1 MQRIPTADLSKAAGR
16 TKEQLETVQRK
27 MGRVP
32 NLHATMAN
40 SPAVLNAYLRLHDAL
55 SQTSLDTR
63 LRELV
68 AVTVASVNDCE
79 YCLAAH
85 TAVGRSLKVDDS
97 ELLNAQEGDSSDPKT
112 LAALRFARALVEK
125 RGRVSDAD
133 VASVRAAGFGNAAVL
148 ELVASTVM
156 NIFTNY
162 CSHVAETKV
171 DFPRAGR
178 AVRGSADFAENPS

>member
-16 TKEQLETVQRK
+16 TREQLDAVQRK

-40 SPAVLNAYLRLHDAL
+40 SPAVLNAYLRLNDAL

-63 LRELV
+63 LRELL
-68 AVTVASVNDCE
+68 AVTVASANDSE

-85 TAVGRSLKVDDS
+85 TAIGKNLKVDER
-97 ELLNAQEGDSSDPKT
+97 ELRNAQEGESADPKT
-112 LAALRFARALVEK
+112 LAALKFARALVEK
-125 RGRVSDAD
+125 RGRVSDGD
-133 VASVRAAGFGNAAVL
+133 VAAVKSAGFGNAAVL
-148 ELVASTVM
+148 EIVASTVM

-162 CSHVAETKV
+162 TNHVAATKM
-171 DFPRAGR
+171 DFPRAR
-178 AVRGSADFAENPS
+178 VPVAN